1 MAAWWVMKLYSNLRG
16 NIVPAQSSSSYV
28 PALAAVDGKTTTVLL
43 GQATTCS
50 GEIRSGSNPFCPAAW
65 TSAPTMTVS
74 VRIHLPA
81 KGTWRLAE
89 TDVPNVAGVLPAL
102 PATTSKVVRTD
113 AKGWAT
119 VSVSAPDGAVTQ
131 LQLTPAT

>member
-1 MAAWWVMKLYSNLRG
+1 
-16 NIVPAQSSSSYV
+16 
-28 PALAAVDGKTTTVLL
+28 
-43 GQATTCS
+43 
-50 GEIRSGSNPFCPAAW
+50 
-65 TSAPTMTVS
+65 MTVS

-81 KGTWRLAE
+81 KGTWRLTE